1 MKYTEMKLIVTVVSL
16 RLFLQK
22 KKIVSGNKCYVNT
35 TSKRNHPKWNICT
48 CHYFTKTK
56 TEYQKIKTKMSFISF
71 LPQRKLMYFFMTTNR
86 IFSWWNEISFWVSWK
101 HPLGFRKFNSNRRS
115 PALPK
120 IIYISVIRK
129 IFIATWVLRVHRTV
143 REGRGPSSIL
153 WLHKNEVFR
162 LGFF

>member
-1 MKYTEMKLIVTVVSL
+1 MKLIVAVISL

-35 TSKRNHPKWNICT
+35 TPKRNHPKWNICT

-56 TEYQKIKTKMSFISF
+56 TEYQKIKAKMSFISF
-71 LPQRKLMYFFMTTNR
+71 FPQRKLMYFFMATNR
-86 IFSWWNEISFWVSWK
+86 IFSWK

-129 IFIATWVLRVHRTV
+129 IFIATWVLRVQRTV
-143 REGRGPSSIL
+143 REGRGLSSIL
-153 WLHKNEVFR
+153 WLHKNEVFP